1 MRHDGAAAAIIVG
14 WIGVWKWKDWFQAAT
29 TINTLF
35 GRVLIT
41 STADTSTTPTVR
53 RGCWWFVERAGGGIA
68 TGTNTKFPP
77 FFVNPIIRLLLTTDI
92 ITAVVNENVL
102 GGAAFTD
109 GGGFV
114 LGLCL
119 GVGSKSSQ

>member
-1 MRHDGAAAAIIVG
+1 MRHDGAAAIVVG
-14 WIGVWKWKDWFQAAT
+14 WVGVWKWKDWFQAGT
-29 TINTLF
+29 TIDTLF
-35 GRVLIT
+35 GRVVIT
-41 STADTSTTPTVR
+41 STADTSTVR
-53 RGCWWFVERAGGGIA
+53 RGCCWFVERAGGGIA

-92 ITAVVNENVL
+92 INAVVNENVL
-102 GGAAFTD
+102 GGTAFTD